1 MGKSLP
7 GFSPM
12 GPFLVTPESLPDRD
26 ALAISCS
33 VDGETVQQSS
43 TGDLVF
49 SVPALVAELSA
60 MVPLLPGD
68 VVFTGTP
75 AGVGLARRPP
85 RFLQPGEQLV
95 SRIEGIGE
103 MRHTFRSAAD
113 ARSGSD
119 QLAMEHL
126 AASFPK
132 TSTTSDA

>member
-1 MGKSLP
+1 
-7 GFSPM
+7 
-12 GPFLVTPESLPDRD
+12 
-26 ALAISCS
+26 
-33 VDGETVQQSS
+33 
-43 TGDLVF
+43 
-49 SVPALVAELSA
+49 VAELSA

-119 QLAMEHL
+119 QVAIQRL

-132 TSTTSDA
+132 TPTTSDA

>member
-1 MGKSLP
+1 
-7 GFSPM
+7 M
-12 GPFLVTPESLPDRD
+12 GPFLVTPDSLPDPD
-26 ALAISCS
+26 VLEISCS
-33 VDGETVQQSS
+33 VDGETVQQAS

-95 SRIEGIGE
+95 SRIEGVGE
-103 MRHTFRSAAD
+103 MRHTFRSAAG
-113 ARSGSD
+113 ARRGSD
-119 QLAMEHL
+119 QVAIQRLT
-126 AASFPK
+126 ASFPK
-132 TSTTSDA
+132 TPTKSDA